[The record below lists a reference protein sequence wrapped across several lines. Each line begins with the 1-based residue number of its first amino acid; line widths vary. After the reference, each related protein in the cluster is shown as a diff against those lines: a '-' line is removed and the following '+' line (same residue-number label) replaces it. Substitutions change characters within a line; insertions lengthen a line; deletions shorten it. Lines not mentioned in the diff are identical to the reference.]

1 MCPEALSSPSSQDQQ
16 RLEQLRQH
24 LQRGQLAEATRLVYG
39 WFADVRLELSL
50 LPSRERAIRPAL
62 WHAVADLAELAGDH
76 RLPEQLW
83 QVLELLSPSPAVSSA
98 IPLLGVPIVNGP
110 EHLEALLASLDVPVD
125 TLALVDHSGGPG
137 TVRELLDRLERD
149 GVPGVAQ
156 VQLARPFGN
165 AGVAKAWNAILQGFP
180 SVPFALIANH
190 DVVFAPGALAQAL
203 AALDPEQ
210 PQWLPLLS
218 RPAAFSAFLITSLA
232 WNRIGLFD
240 ESFIPAYWEDTDYRD
255 RLEADPLVHMIEQ
268 GPWLAA
274 MDAANPQQSASL
286 ADDPQLAR
294 SNDVSFALNR
304 LWYFSR
310 RRLQGDRRGAW
321 LRAWL
326 LDQPR

>member
-1 MCPEALSSPSSQDQQ
+1 LSSPTSQDQQ
-16 RLEQLRQH
+16 RLEQVRQH
-24 LQRGQLAEATRLVYG
+24 LNRGQLADATRLVYS

-62 WHAVADLAELAGDH
+62 WYAVADLAELAGDH

-83 QVLELLSPSPAVSSA
+83 QLLETLKPSPTAGGT

-110 EHLEALLASLDVPVD
+110 ERLQALLSSVDMPVD
-125 TLALVDHSGGPG
+125 TLALVDHSAGPG
-137 TVRELLDRLERD
+137 PVRALLDRLEQN

-156 VQLARPFGN
+156 VRVARPFGN

-203 AALDPEQ
+203 AALDPEH

-240 ESFIPAYWEDTDYRD
+240 ESFVPAYWEDTDYRD
-255 RLEADPLVHMIEQ
+255 RLEADPAVQRIEQ
-268 GPWLAA
+268 GPWLEA
-274 MDAANPQQSASL
+274 MNAANPRQSASL
-286 ADDPQLAR
+286 ADDPQLACA
-294 SNDVSFALNR
+294 NEVSFALNR

-326 LDQPR
+326 LDQAR